1 MLGNRKRFPAAM
13 THLGSLRFGSA
24 WTKGNLVGQMELSYL
39 PEQKVSFNDGDWSL
53 VSARDAGLVRPLHLH
68 HSDNHTVLI
77 ELTSDDGVKI
87 FVPCAE
93 FFVRAYGRST
103 ECSGQL
109 IPDTTLSFSS
119 A

>member
-39 PEQKVSFNDGDWSL
+39 PEQKVSFNDGDWCL
-53 VSARDAGLVRPLHLH
+53 VSARDARLVRPLHLH